1 MTIKDVVALTWVR
14 NRKNGN
20 YVSVHYEHEP
30 WFYLI
35 EKAGHRWVVGRIRF
49 RNKKLAKWEPI
60 PGAPERCERLLQ
72 AQAIAATDYEDH
84 CIPAME
90 ASWTAGK

>member
-1 MTIKDVVALTWVR
+1 MKDPCAREWVR
-14 NRKNGN
+14 NRETGN
-20 YVSVHYEHEP
+20 YVSVHYSHEP

-35 EKAGHRWVVGRIRF
+35 EKAAGHRWMVGRIRF
-49 RNKKLAKWEPI
+49 RNKKRAKWEPI
-60 PGAPERCERLLQ
+60 PGAPEHCARLLQ